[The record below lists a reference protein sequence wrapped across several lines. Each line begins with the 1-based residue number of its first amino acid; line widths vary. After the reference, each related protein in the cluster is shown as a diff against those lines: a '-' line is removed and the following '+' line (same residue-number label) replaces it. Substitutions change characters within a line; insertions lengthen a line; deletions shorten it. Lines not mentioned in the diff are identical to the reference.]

1 MTRRAQGVLAAAAVL
16 LAVAVAAVVVATAS
30 SGQRPMQQRVNEVA
44 QGLKCPTCEA
54 ESVAAS
60 NTPIAQSMRRQIR
73 TQLSHGR
80 SPAQVRSWFEA
91 RYGAQVLLTPPTS
104 GTGLL
109 LWAVPVVALV
119 AGGTIWVTADRR
131 RRARTA
137 TAAGRPSPAA
147 PLSPARVGVA
157 AVALL
162 VVGAA
167 VPVAVWARTGRNDAQ
182 PVAATTGQQPAAG
195 AAAAKAGGSKDWTA
209 VAQTLEDQHDY
220 AGAVKAC
227 RRALEAHPGSAAL
240 TTRLAFD
247 LLRAGRPA
255 QAARSAV
262 AVAHR
267 PGEFR
272 PLGLLVLGLAQRQQ
286 HDPAADRTLRTF
298 LDVAPHHPAAGQ
310 VRRLLG
316 GAGCARTAP
325 GCGAGP
331 PPWC

>member
-1 MTRRAQGVLAAAAVL
+1 MTRRAQGLLATLAVL
-16 LAVAVAAVVVATAS
+16 VAVAVAAVVVATAS
-30 SGQRPMQQRVNEVA
+30 SAQRPMQQRVNEVA

-73 TQLSHGR
+73 SQLSHGR

-119 AGGTIWVTADRR
+119 AGGAIWVTADRR

-167 VPVAVWARTGRNDAQ
+167 VPVAVWARSGRNDAQ
-182 PVAATTGQQPAAG
+182 PVAATTGQQP
-195 AAAAKAGGSKDWTA
+195 AAAKAGGSKDWTA

-220 AGAVKAC
+220 AGGCEGLPPRARGAPRLGGLDHAAGLDLLAPGDRARQHGPPSRWRTVPVSSVRSAC
-227 RRALEAHPGSAAL
+227 WCSGWRSASSTIRPRPGRCARSSTWPRTTPRRARCATP
-240 TTRLAFD
+240 
-247 LLRAGRPA
+247 
-255 QAARSAV
+255 
-262 AVAHR
+262 
-267 PGEFR
+267 
-272 PLGLLVLGLAQRQQ
+272 
-286 HDPAADRTLRTF
+286 
-298 LDVAPHHPAAGQ
+298 
-310 VRRLLG
+310 RRRRG
-316 GAGCARTAP
+316 
-325 GCGAGP
+325 
-331 PPWC
+331 